1 MPVLACLAKLHAVT
15 LDGAPQSSL
24 EFAFYEHPNSGL
36 KGMIAYIP
44 VDSLTRG
51 RHVISVMPVPPA
63 ELPTDSTKLANA
75 SWRKPLVIPFW
86 R

>member
-1 MPVLACLAKLHAVT
+1 MARLHAVT
-15 LDGAPQSSL
+15 LDGAAQPSAQ
-24 EFAFYEHPNSGL
+24 FAFYEHPGTGL

-44 VDSLTRG
+44 IDSLTRG
-51 RHVISVMPVPPA
+51 RHVISLMPVPPA

-75 SWRKPLVIPFW
+75 SWKKPLVIPFW